1 MANTDYFANVKKRI
15 NEIFNESGDLQK
27 GGKYFE
33 SLNKLE
39 DALTIAKDNFGDES
53 PEFQQCAH
61 KVCET
66 CNLIA
71 MVFLQKSNLS
81 ILT

>member
-1 MANTDYFANVKKRI
+1 MVVT
-15 NEIFNESGDLQK
+15 Q
-27 GGKYFE
+27 GKYFE

-39 DALTIAKDNFGDES
+39 DALTLARDIFGEQSDE
-53 PEFQQCAH
+53 FLQCAH

-71 MVFLQKSNLS
+71 MVFLQKSREMFMLR
-81 ILT
+81 